1 MSPDERPDEAGP
13 GTRGDATPDG
23 ELDAA
28 IRAGAPKALATLVR
42 RYGVFDQCE
51 DAVQEALLAAAAQ
64 WRENGVP
71 EQPVG
76 WLISVATRRL
86 MDGWRRDN
94 ARRQR
99 EVTDFLRTPVDPDPA
114 EDTDDTLRLL
124 ILCCHPSLTPASQI
138 ALTLRSVGGLTTTE
152 VAAALLVPEAT
163 VAQRISRAKRLI
175 KDAGARFELPTDD
188 QYDKRLRAVLQ
199 VLYLIFNE
207 GHTAS
212 SGDTLQRL
220 DLAVEAL
227 RITRMLHQSVEPHA
241 QRHRAG
247 ANPTQLPAVAG
258 PAQHFPAGA
267 SPAQHLPAGASP
279 AQHLPAKADPTQHL
293 PTKAGPAPHPAAP
306 TGEVSG
312 LLALMILTHARR
324 AARTGP
330 GGDLVPADRQ
340 DRTRWHHEE
349 ITEGTRLIETTLQS
363 GRVGPY
369 QLEAAIAAVHSEAD
383 SVESTDWEQIAGLYR
398 ILAEIDPG
406 PMVRLGQAVA
416 VAMTDGPDA
425 GIAIVDALADDRHLG
440 DHHRRLS
447 VLAHLHELAGR
458 YDAARALYEA
468 ALART
473 RNTAEQNYLRDRL
486 TH

>member
-1 MSPDERPDEAGP
+1 MEPAVSAADSSRSP
-13 GTRGDATPDG
+13 TPEG
-23 ELDAA
+23 ELEAA
-28 IRAGAPKALATLVR
+28 IRAAAPKALATLVR

-51 DAVQEALLAAAAQ
+51 DAVQEALLAASVQ
-64 WRENGVP
+64 WREHGVP

-76 WLISVATRRL
+76 WLISVAARRL

-99 EVTDFLRTPVDPDPA
+99 ELTDHLRTPVVDEV

-124 ILCCHPSLTPASQI
+124 ILCCHPTLSAASQI
-138 ALTLRSVGGLTTTE
+138 ALTLRSVGGLTTAE
-152 VAAALLVPEAT
+152 VAAALLVPEPT
-163 VAQRISRAKRLI
+163 VAQRISRAKRQI
-175 KDAGARFELPTDD
+175 KNAGARFELPTGAEYDD
-188 QYDKRLRAVLQ
+188 RLRAVLQ

-212 SGDTLQRL
+212 SGQTLQRL
-220 DLAVEAL
+220 DLAAEAL
-227 RITRMLHQSVEPHA
+227 RITRMLHQAIH
-241 QRHRAG
+241 
-247 ANPTQLPAVAG
+247 
-258 PAQHFPAGA
+258 
-267 SPAQHLPAGASP
+267 
-279 AQHLPAKADPTQHL
+279 
-293 PTKAGPAPHPAAP
+293 P
-306 TGEVSG
+306 TGEVAA

-324 AARTGP
+324 DARTGP

-340 DRTRWHHEE
+340 DRTRWYTSE
-349 ITEGTRLIETTLQS
+349 IAEGTTLIEAALQS
-363 GRVGPY
+363 GRLGPY

-383 SVESTDWEQIAGLYR
+383 SVESTDWQQIAGLYR
-398 ILAEIDPG
+398 ILAEVDPG

-425 GIAIVDALADDRHLG
+425 GIAIVDALAADRHLG

-458 YDAARALYEA
+458 YDDARAQYEA

-486 TH
+486 TRLPR

>member
-1 MSPDERPDEAGP
+1 MTS
-13 GTRGDATPDG
+13 DG
-23 ELDAA
+23 ELEAA

-51 DAVQEALLAAAAQ
+51 DAVQEALLAASTQ
-64 WRENGVP
+64 WRAHGVP

-99 EVTDFLRTPVDPDPA
+99 ELTDYLRTPVVDEL

-124 ILCCHPSLTPASQI
+124 ILCCHPTLSAASQI
-138 ALTLRSVGGLTTTE
+138 ALTLRSVGGLTTAE
-152 VAAALLVPEAT
+152 VAAALLVPEST

-175 KDAGARFELPTDD
+175 KDAGARFELPTGE
-188 QYDKRLRAVLQ
+188 QYDERLRAVLQ

-212 SGDTLQRL
+212 SGDDLQRL

-227 RITRMLHQSVEPHA
+227 RITRMLHDSLTPRRPLPH
-241 QRHRAG
+241 
-247 ANPTQLPAVAG
+247 
-258 PAQHFPAGA
+258 
-267 SPAQHLPAGASP
+267 S
-279 AQHLPAKADPTQHL
+279 ADAT
-293 PTKAGPAPHPAAP
+293 PAPAPAPAPP
-306 TGEVSG
+306 TGEVAG

-324 AARTGP
+324 DARTGL

-340 DRTRWHHEE
+340 DRTRWYTSE
-349 ITEGTRLIETTLQS
+349 IAEGTTLIESALQS

-383 SVESTDWEQIAGLYR
+383 SVESTDWQQIAGLYR

-458 YDAARALYEA
+458 YDAARAQYEA
-468 ALART
+468 ALDRT

-486 TH
+486 TRLPS

>member
-1 MSPDERPDEAGP
+1 MIPGDPDTAR
-13 GTRGDATPDG
+13 DATHSAGAVAPDG
-23 ELDAA
+23 ELEAA

-51 DAVQEALLAAAAQ
+51 DAVQEALLAASAQ
-64 WRENGVP
+64 WREQGVP
-71 EQPVG
+71 VQPVG
-76 WLISVATRRL
+76 WLISVASRRL

-99 EVTDFLRTPVDPDPA
+99 ELTDFLRTPVVA
-114 EDTDDTLRLL
+114 ETEDTDDTLRLL
-124 ILCCHPSLTPASQI
+124 ILCCHPTLSAASQI
-138 ALTLRSVGGLTTTE
+138 ALTLRSVGGLTTAE
-152 VAAALLVPEAT
+152 VAAALLVPEST

-175 KDAGARFELPTDD
+175 KEAGARFELPTGDE
-188 QYDKRLRAVLQ
+188 YDERLRAVLH

-212 SGDTLQRL
+212 SGQDLQRL
-220 DLAVEAL
+220 DLAAEAL
-227 RITRMLHQSVEPHA
+227 RITRMLHQSVASDRDPADAPPA
-241 QRHRAG
+241 QR
-247 ANPTQLPAVAG
+247 
-258 PAQHFPAGA
+258 
-267 SPAQHLPAGASP
+267 
-279 AQHLPAKADPTQHL
+279 
-293 PTKAGPAPHPAAP
+293 HPAAP
-306 TGEVSG
+306 TGEVAG
-312 LLALMILTHARR
+312 LLALMVLTHARR
-324 AARTGP
+324 DARTGP

-340 DRTRWHHEE
+340 DRTRWYTSE
-349 ITEGTRLIETTLQS
+349 IAEGTTLIEATLQS

-458 YDAARALYEA
+458 YDDARAQYEA
-468 ALART
+468 ALDRT

-486 TH
+486 THLPPESPT

>member
-1 MSPDERPDEAGP
+1 MTSDEEPASASSPRPRDAAGP
-13 GTRGDATPDG
+13 PAVIPDG
-23 ELDAA
+23 ELEAA

-51 DAVQEALLAAAAQ
+51 DAVQEALLAASTQ
-64 WRENGVP
+64 WRAHGVP
-71 EQPVG
+71 KQPVG

-99 EVTDFLRTPVDPDPA
+99 ELTDYLRTPVVDEV

-124 ILCCHPSLTPASQI
+124 ILCCHPTLSAASQI
-138 ALTLRSVGGLTTTE
+138 ALTLRSVGGLTTAE
-152 VAAALLVPEAT
+152 VAAALLVPEST
-163 VAQRISRAKRLI
+163 VAQRISRAKRQI
-175 KDAGARFELPTDD
+175 KDAGARFELPTGE
-188 QYDKRLRAVLQ
+188 QYDERLRAVLQ

-212 SGDTLQRL
+212 SGNDLQRL

-227 RITRMLHQSVEPHA
+227 RITRMLHTSLGPRPPAHA
-241 QRHRAG
+241 AATRHSP
-247 ANPTQLPAVAG
+247 ANPA
-258 PAQHFPAGA
+258 
-267 SPAQHLPAGASP
+267 
-279 AQHLPAKADPTQHL
+279 
-293 PTKAGPAPHPAAP
+293 PAPAPP
-306 TGEVSG
+306 TGEVTG

-324 AARTGP
+324 DARTGP

-340 DRTRWHHEE
+340 DRTRWYTSE
-349 ITEGTRLIETTLQS
+349 IAEGTTLIESALQS

-383 SVESTDWEQIAGLYR
+383 SVESTDWQQIAGLYR

-425 GIAIVDALADDRHLG
+425 GIAIVDTLAADRHLG

-458 YDAARALYEA
+458 YDAARAQYEA
-468 ALART
+468 ALDRT

-486 TH
+486 TRLPH